1 MTITLNSN
9 DRAVVSGT
17 FGAVDS
23 ISGGTATAIQM
34 ISVTTALTK
43 LAGSTATT
51 SFNQHKLVIAGSTG
65 TPGGSSATTPI
76 PVEGL
81 EKWIHMEGTGPGWKV
96 VVEGIASGNLP
107 GFLGSSTDSA
117 VLSTPTGAFVM
128 DTRDDF
134 LHMKYVN
141 ERWWVLAGFAT
152 FATST

>member
-1 MTITLNSN
+1 MTVTLNSY
-9 DRAVVSGT
+9 DKAVVAGT
-17 FGAVDS
+17 FAAVDA
-23 ISGGTATAIQM
+23 ISGGTATAIQVAD
-34 ISVTTALTK
+34 IRVSLTK

-51 SFNQHKLVIAGSTG
+51 SFSQHKIVVPGPTG

-76 PVEGL
+76 PVEGM
-81 EKWIHMEGTGPGWKV
+81 EKWLHMEATGPGWKV

-134 LHMKYVN
+134 LYMRYVN

-152 FATST
+152 FATAT